1 MSSLSLRRQ
10 ARPHSARMQLLRL
23 EDRCVPAI
31 IFQPNPPVL
40 FSRGGVNVEAKPGA
54 AISQVV
60 GSFSDSNLAA
70 TAASFTG
77 TISWGDGQTSSAT
90 FQMGTDPPSASVH
103 IFTVSGSHA
112 YAAAG
117 MYTIHVTIT
126 DTSSDSLQITD
137 GAQIGPPP
145 KTIYAVGAGPGSE
158 PWVKVY
164 NAQGTLI
171 ASFLAYSPTFR
182 GGVSVAVGDV
192 NGDGTLDIITGAG
205 PGGGPHVEVF
215 DGAKLNEVQAD
226 GTLPA
231 SAMLASFYAYAPTF
245 TGGVNVAAGG
255 VFGGPADIITGA
267 GPGGGPHVE
276 VFSYWA
282 GVQALG
288 GMQPLALM
296 QGGPFPVGGTQLTEI
311 ASFYAYA
318 PTFTGGV
325 NVAAGDVDGSGRADI
340 ITGAGP
346 GGGPHV
352 KVFSG
357 ADIILGSGTEANAI
371 ADPLQSFFAYAPTF
385 TGGISVAAGDVN
397 GDGKADI
404 ITGAGPGGG
413 PNVKAF
419 DGSSLAVL
427 ANFYAYAPS
436 FKGGV
441 RVADVVPGSGS
452 TLDIVTAPGTGG
464 EPNINVFDSTGS
476 KTLDTVNP
484 FDPSFLG
491 GVFVG

>member
-1 MSSLSLRRQ
+1 
-10 ARPHSARMQLLRL
+10 
-23 EDRCVPAI
+23 
-31 IFQPNPPVL
+31 
-40 FSRGGVNVEAKPGA
+40 
-54 AISQVV
+54 
-60 GSFSDSNLAA
+60 
-70 TAASFTG
+70 
-77 TISWGDGQTSSAT
+77 
-90 FQMGTDPPSASVH
+90 
-103 IFTVSGSHA
+103 
-112 YAAAG
+112 
-117 MYTIHVTIT
+117 
-126 DTSSDSLQITD
+126 LQIND
-137 GAQIGPPP
+137 LAVIGPPP

-158 PWVKVY
+158 PFVKVY

-205 PGGGPHVEVF
+205 PGGGPHVEIF
-215 DGAKLNEVQAD
+215 DGTKLNDVQAD

-255 VFGGPADIITGA
+255 LFGGPADIITGA
-267 GPGGGPHVE
+267 GPGGGPHVK
-276 VFSYWA
+276 VFSY
-282 GVQALG
+282 GTGIQV
-288 GMQPLALM
+288 QPLALVV
-296 QGGPFPVGGTQLTEI
+296 GGPFPVQGTQLTEI

-325 NVAAGDVDGSGRADI
+325 SVAAGDIDGSGRADI

-357 ADIILGSGTEANAI
+357 ADIILGSGTEANAV

-385 TGGISVAAGDVN
+385 NGGVSVAAGDLN

-419 DGSSLAVL
+419 DGSNLAVL

-441 RVADVVPGSGS
+441 RVADVAPGSGS

-484 FDPSFLG
+484 FDPTFLG